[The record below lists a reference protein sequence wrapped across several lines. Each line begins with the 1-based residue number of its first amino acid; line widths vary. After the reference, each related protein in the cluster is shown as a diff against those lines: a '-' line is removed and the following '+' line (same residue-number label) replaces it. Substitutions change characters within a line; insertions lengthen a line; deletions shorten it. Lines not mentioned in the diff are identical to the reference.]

1 MSFEHY
7 YSTSILSHILNAFLW
22 AGIIA
27 SICVMAVGV
36 VTLLDR
42 KFERRI
48 LLGVIIAG
56 AALGGLGGAVCA
68 GFGDHAVNNSI
79 IQANIEKKY
88 DVQSVTFE
96 DFITATDGGHGWS
109 PIQSDSKQVTVKVD
123 NVTHLAR
130 LTQDPE
136 TAEPTLI
143 DVDTNKEI
151 ARKDSSQ

>member
-7 YSTSILSHILNAFLW
+7 YSTSVLSHIINAFLW
-22 AGIIA
+22 AGIIVL
-27 SICVMAVGV
+27 ICVTAIGAF
-36 VTLLDR
+36 TLLDR
-42 KFERRI
+42 RFERRV

-56 AALGGLGGAVCA
+56 AALGGLGGAVFA
-68 GFGDHAVNNSI
+68 GIGDHAVNNSI
-79 IQANIEKKY
+79 TQANIEKKY

-96 DFITATDGGHGWS
+96 DFITVTDGGHGWS
-109 PIQSDSKQVTVKVD
+109 PIQSSSKQVTVKVD
-123 NVTHLAR
+123 NASHLAR
-130 LTQDPE
+130 LTQDPD